1 MRIRTRKNL
10 LKKNIVVTILFS
22 IPVISFFGYIGFG
35 LYILDDLAS
44 LTLNLDPPNTTY
56 FTPLNQIIGNQTYLD
71 QMADTYDYQ
80 LEKWHIP
87 TNISIDITFSSDNYS
102 EVDVY
107 HGTDNG
113 NLHLGYTLASQCL
126 RYKFALDNNDDNERQ
141 NATRVVKKCV
151 SGFTNMLAAPN
162 GGIGPDYPG
171 MPARFVSAPE
181 NRKYHEWLFDQ
192 DAVEP
197 NPRHFNGTGLYSNW
211 RVRLHTSRDELAGYY
226 LGFAS
231 VLKFIDPEVDEDS
244 RWCVERIK
252 VLTAQMIE
260 GFRKT
265 NWLLLGGNGEPVG
278 SDLNPILGDSIWQLA
293 LLRIGATAYPD
304 KYDSL
309 YNYAATKIMSMHNGH
324 MGSVSN
330 TAYDTYALAFSMD
343 VEFALIMLEDNPLLQ
358 HHYIKRFEDGFYSFL
373 RYHRNAFFNII
384 HLTFMTLIQDSSL
397 FEDPSY
403 NDEMIRWD
411 ILDQLWRFNTSGW
424 GNGIRDYNLT
434 VRPNS
439 TRATSLNPEIASMEV
454 DPSRAK
460 WVSFFENNIYGTLF
474 SWVGETIDI
483 WSDDPRDIHYKL
495 PLTVSEMGV
504 HHFLW
509 EHSKFFGLGGNNE
522 AYNLGLKQVIPNS
535 YLVVYWMGKAFN
547 IF

>member
-10 LKKNIVVTILFS
+10 FKKNIAITFLFL
-22 IPVISFFGYIGFG
+22 IPVISFSSFLGFG
-35 LYILDDLAS
+35 FYILDDLAS
-44 LTLNLDPPNTTY
+44 LTLNLKPPNTDY
-56 FTPLNQIIGNQTYLD
+56 FTPLNQIEGNQTYLE
-71 QMADTYDYQ
+71 QMVDRYDYQ
-80 LEKWHIP
+80 LEKWHVP
-87 TNISIDITFSSDNYS
+87 TNISIDVTFTNDTYS
-102 EVDVY
+102 EVGSW

-126 RYKFALDNNDDNERQ
+126 RYKYAFDNSDLDELN
-141 NATRVVKKCV
+141 NATRMIKKCV

-181 NRKYHEWLFDQ
+181 NRKYHEWLFD
-192 DAVEP
+192 EH
-197 NPRHFNGTGLYSNW
+197 PRHFNGTGPYNNW

-231 VLKFIDPEVDEDS
+231 VLKFVKPEANDDS
-244 RWCVERIK
+244 RWCVERIG
-252 VLTAQMIE
+252 LLAAQMIE

-265 NWLLLGGNGEPVG
+265 NWLLLGGEGEPVG
-278 SDLNPILGDSIWQLA
+278 SDLNPILGENMWQLT
-293 LLRIGATAYPD
+293 LLRIGATAFPE

-309 YNYAATKIMSMHNGH
+309 YHYVATKIMSMNNGH

-330 TAYDTYALAFSMD
+330 TVMDTYALAFSMD

-358 HHYIKRFEDGFYSFL
+358 YHYIKRFEEGFYSFL

-384 HLTFMTLIQDSSL
+384 HLTFMTLVQDSSV
-397 FEDPSY
+397 FEDPQY
-403 NDEMIRWD
+403 NDETIKWD

-424 GNGIRDYNLT
+424 GNGIRNYDLSI
-434 VRPNS
+434 RPNS
-439 TRATSLNPEIASMEV
+439 TRATSLNPDIAAMEIS
-454 DPSRAK
+454 PLNAK
-460 WVSFFENNIYGTLF
+460 WRDFFENNVYGTLF
-474 SWVGETIDI
+474 SWMGELIDI
-483 WSDDPRDIHYKL
+483 DNVQYL
-495 PLTVSEMGV
+495 FPLTISEMGV

-509 EHSKFFGLGGNNE
+509 EHGKFFGTGGNPGGN
-522 AYNLGLKQVIPNS
+522 GLTQVIPNS
-535 YLVVYWMGKAFN
+535 YLVIYWMGKAFD

>member
-56 FTPLNQIIGNQTYLD
+56 FTPLNQFIGNQTYLD

-522 AYNLGLKQVIPNS
+522 TYNLGLKQVIPNS

>member
-10 LKKNIVVTILFS
+10 LKKNIAITFLFL
-22 IPVISFFGYIGFG
+22 IPVISFFSFLGFG
-35 LYILDDLAS
+35 LAILDDLAS
-44 LTLNLDPPNTTY
+44 LTLNLDPPNTNY
-56 FTPLNQIIGNQTYLD
+56 FSPLNQIEGNETYLR
-71 QMADTYDYQ
+71 QMADKYDYQ
-80 LEKWHIP
+80 LEKWHVP
-87 TNISIDITFSSDNYS
+87 TNISIDVTFTNDTYS
-102 EVDVY
+102 EVGNW

-126 RYKFALDNNDDNERQ
+126 RYKYALDNSDLDELN
-141 NATRVVKKCV
+141 NATRMIKKCV

-181 NRKYHEWLFDQ
+181 NRKYHEWLFD
-192 DAVEP
+192 EH
-197 NPRHFNGTGLYSNW
+197 PRHFNGTGPYKNW

-231 VLKFIDPEVDEDS
+231 VLKFVDPEANDDS
-244 RWCVERIK
+244 RWAVERIS
-252 VLTAQMIE
+252 LLAAQMIE

-265 NWLLLGGNGEPVG
+265 NWLLLGGEGEPVG
-278 SDLNPILGDSIWQLA
+278 SDLNPILGENIWQLT
-293 LLRIGATAYPD
+293 LLRIGATAFPE

-309 YNYAATKIMSMHNGH
+309 YQYAAAKIMSMHNGH

-330 TAYDTYALAFSMD
+330 TVMDTYALAFSMD

-358 HHYIKRFEDGFYSFL
+358 QHYIKRFEEGFYSFL

-384 HLTFMTLIQDSSL
+384 HLVFMTLIEDSSL
-397 FEDPSY
+397 FEDPNY
-403 NDEMIRWD
+403 NDEIIRWD

-424 GNGIRDYNLT
+424 GNGIRNYNLSI
-434 VRPNS
+434 RPNS
-439 TRATSLNPEIASMEV
+439 TRATSLNPDIAAMEINTLN
-454 DPSRAK
+454 AK
-460 WVSFFENNIYGTLF
+460 WLDFFENNVYGTLF
-474 SWVGETIDI
+474 SWMGELIDI
-483 WSDDPRDIHYKL
+483 DNVQYL
-495 PLTVSEMGV
+495 FPLTISEMGV

-509 EHSKFFGLGGNNE
+509 EHGKFFGTGGNPGGD
-522 AYNLGLKQVIPNS
+522 GLTQVIPNS
-535 YLVVYWMGKAFN
+535 YLVIYWMGKAFD